1 MWKLGALIV
10 ITAIGLALRLYRLD
24 ALGFS
29 GNEDYLVIAVRG
41 VLDRL
46 LPVFP
51 SGIFYPR
58 ALPLTYLAAAVVK
71 LLGFSEYTLRL
82 PSVLFSTGSIPLVY
96 YLGRRFLGPA
106 TALVAA
112 LLLAVSDWDVAVA
125 QTARMYSIF
134 SFFLLLSVVLFCRA
148 AFGGPRWIKLL
159 ACLSILLTCSLHQIG
174 IALCPIFVCFALY
187 LFRRGKKPHFALLCA
202 ALAFLGYI
210 GDSRFEKWHYRHW
223 GALVQERTA
232 EAGAMEPQTAL
243 DGPARV
249 VHERVLPLFHHLRGE
264 HPYLFMVLGALLGA
278 VTLYCI
284 VLFFRRSDA
293 RLFSLGLFAVAA
305 ALYLQQAMLAL
316 CFLLVYLFAGRAL
329 EPSRYSVR
337 TLILLAAVAGGSLFW
352 GCYAL
357 GTAPSSLPLAE
368 DAGLLETVRVTLRTL
383 LYYPP
388 NFGRIFMATHPW
400 MSIFALIPML
410 LATRRYMRDLEID
423 ETTLFSLLFIL
434 PNLMLGLHPAALT
447 AFLQRYVHFLV
458 PIFLLLAAHGMTWTG
473 ANLSRIAKEH
483 RVRPGLHRAGI
494 VVFVLIVAFVT
505 QIGGALRSWSV
516 VTAGYGVN
524 EALYDNWLNA
534 HPFNPDHKGA
544 SSFVRGEYRA
554 GDLVV
559 AMDILAHYAYFP
571 RADYAL
577 TLSPK
582 RDAEGWI
589 GAATLGSAA
598 ALKEVLAA
606 NPGRRAWVVL
616 AGPQLEAYGGHPEM
630 GAILDF
636 LRERGGEPAYRGRD
650 GLSDVYL
657 LPAER
662 VIGGTGAAAGRLLGL
677 EAEAA
682 GCGLRRVDRD
692 PRPGIAR
699 S

>member
-1 MWKLGALIV
+1 VWKLGTLIA
-10 ITAIGLALRLYRLD
+10 ITLIGLALRLYRLD

-58 ALPLTYLAAAVVK
+58 ALPLTYIAAAVVK

-96 YLGRRFLGPA
+96 YLGRRFLRPA
-106 TALVAA
+106 TALLAA

-134 SFFLLLSVVLFCRA
+134 SFFLLLSLALFCKTA
-148 AFGGPRWIKLL
+148 LGGGRWIKLL
-159 ACLSILLTCSLHQIG
+159 TCLSILLACSLHQIG

-187 LFRRGKKPHFALLCA
+187 LFRRGSKPHFALLCA

-210 GDSRFEKWHYRHW
+210 GDSRFEKWHYRQW
-223 GALVQERTA
+223 DALVQERTA
-232 EAGAMEPQTAL
+232 EAGAVELQAAL

-264 HPYLFMVLGALLGA
+264 HPYLFMALGALLGA
-278 VTLYCI
+278 VALYCI
-284 VLFFRRSDA
+284 VLAFRRPDA
-293 RLFSLGLFAVAA
+293 RLFSMGLLAVAA
-305 ALYLQQAMLAL
+305 VLYLQQAMLAH
-316 CFLLVYLFAGRAL
+316 CFLLVYLFVGRAL
-329 EPSRYSVR
+329 EPSRYGVR
-337 TLILLAAVAGGSLFW
+337 TLVLLAAMAGGSIFW

-368 DAGLLETVRVTLRTL
+368 NAGLLETVRVTLRTL

-388 NFGRIFMATHPW
+388 NFGRIFLATYPW
-400 MSIFALIPML
+400 MILFALIPML
-410 LATRRYMRDLEID
+410 LATGRYMRDLEID
-423 ETTLFSLLFIL
+423 ETALFSLLFIL

-473 ANLSRIAKEH
+473 ANLSRIAKER
-483 RVRPGLHRAGI
+483 RVRAGLRRAG
-494 VVFVLIVAFVT
+494 VVIFILIVAFAT

-516 VTAGYGVN
+516 VTSGYGSN
-524 EALYDNWLNA
+524 EALYDNWLNV

-544 SSFVRGEYRA
+544 SLFVMGAYRA

-589 GAATLGSAA
+589 GAATLGSAS
-598 ALKEVLAA
+598 ALEEVLAA

-616 AGPQLEAYGGHPEM
+616 AGPQLMAYSTHPEM
-630 GAILDF
+630 EAILNF

-657 LPAER
+657 LQAESR
-662 VIGGTGAAAGRLLGL
+662 IGAAGAAAGPLLGP
-677 EAEAA
+677 EEEAA
-682 GCGLRRVDRD
+682 GRGLRRIQRD
-692 PRPGIAR
+692 PRLGNAR

>member
-1 MWKLGALIV
+1 MWRLSALIG

-29 GNEDYLVIAVRG
+29 GNEDYLVIAVRA
-41 VLDRL
+41 VLDRF

-51 SGIFYPR
+51 SGVFYPR
-58 ALPLTYLAAAVVK
+58 ALPLTYVAAAVVK
-71 LLGFSEYTLRL
+71 LLGFGESALRL
-82 PSVLFSTGSIPLVY
+82 PSVLFSTGTIPLIY
-96 YLGRRFLGPA
+96 YIGRRFLGPA
-106 TALVAA
+106 TGMVAA

-134 SFFLLLSVVLFCRA
+134 SFFLLLSVALFCKA
-148 AFGGPRWIKLL
+148 ALDGDRRSRLL
-159 ACLSILLTCSLHQIG
+159 TCLSILITCSLHQIG
-174 IALCPIFVCFALY
+174 IALCPIFVSFALY
-187 LFRRGKKPHFALLCA
+187 LYRRGSKPHFALLCA
-202 ALAFLGYI
+202 ALALAGYI

-223 GALVQERTA
+223 EALVQERAA
-232 EAGAMEPQTAL
+232 EAVELQTRL

-249 VHERVLPLFHHLRGE
+249 VNERILPIFHHLRGE
-264 HPYLFMVLGALLGA
+264 HPTFFKALGILFALVA
-278 VTLYCI
+278 LYCI
-284 VLFFRRSDA
+284 FLFIRRPKA
-293 RLFSLGLFAVAA
+293 RLFSMGLFAVAS

-316 CFLLVYLFAGRAL
+316 CFLLGYLFVGRAL
-329 EPSRYSVR
+329 EPSRYGIRALVL
-337 TLILLAAVAGGSLFW
+337 TAAVAGASLFW
-352 GCYAL
+352 GGYAL

-368 DAGLLETVRVTLRTL
+368 DAGLTETVKVALRTL

-388 NFGRIFMATHPW
+388 NFGRIFVAAYPW
-400 MSIFALIPML
+400 MSLLVLVPVI

-423 ETTLFSLLFIL
+423 ETALSSLLLVL
-434 PNLMLGLHPAALT
+434 PTLMLGFHPAALT
-447 AFLQRYVHFLV
+447 AFLQRYVHFLL

-473 ANLSRIAKEH
+473 ANLSRFAKER
-483 RVRPGLHRAGI
+483 RVPPGLRRAGI
-494 VVFVLIVAFVT
+494 VVFVLILAVAT
-505 QIGGALRSWSV
+505 QFGGALRSWSV
-516 VTAGYGVN
+516 VTAGYGLN
-524 EALYDNWLNA
+524 EALYDNWLDV

-544 SSFVRGEYRA
+544 SLFVRDRHLP

-598 ALKEVLAA
+598 ALEEVLAA
-606 NPGRRAWVVL
+606 NPGRRAWIVL
-616 AGPQLEAYGGHPEM
+616 AGPQLKSYAGHPETE
-630 GAILDF
+630 AILRL
-636 LRERGGEPAYRGRD
+636 LRARGGEPAYRGRD

-657 LPAER
+657 LPADR
-662 VIGGTGAAAGRLLGL
+662 GIGPTGASGRGLPEPGPERAGRGSHRID
-677 EAEAA
+677 A
-682 GCGLRRVDRD
+682 GSRD
-692 PRPGIAR
+692 GPAR